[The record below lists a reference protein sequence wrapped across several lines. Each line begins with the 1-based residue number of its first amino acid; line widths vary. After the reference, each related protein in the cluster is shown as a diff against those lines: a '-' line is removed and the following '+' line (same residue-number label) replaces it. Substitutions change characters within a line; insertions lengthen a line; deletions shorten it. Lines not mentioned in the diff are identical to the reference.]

1 MAQTTM
7 RDRLKVLLGIG
18 GTDKDALLDVV
29 IDMAGDDFLAM
40 SNAADDAEI
49 PAAAENL
56 ILKMACVKY
65 NTLGNEGLAS
75 QSYNG
80 VSESYEGYGNDIMLA
95 LQRFKRCRTV

>member
-7 RDRLKVLLGIG
+7 RDKLKLLLGIG
-18 GTDKDALLDVV
+18 GTDKDALLDAV

-40 SNAADDAEI
+40 SNADDAEI
-49 PAAAENL
+49 PAAAESL

-80 VSESYEGYGNDIMLA
+80 VSESYEGYGDDIMLA